1 MRPRLQVA
9 LLETILHNI
18 IDLLARRGELPSRS
32 DSFVVAPEERVIDR
46 RLLPTGFPDL
56 ITVRF

>member
-1 MRPRLQVA
+1 MP

-32 DSFVVAPEERVIDR
+32 DSFVVAPEKGIIDR
-46 RLLPTGFPDL
+46 RLLPRRLSDL
-56 ITVRF
+56 VPVRF